1 MAGRLSISIEPVSRL
16 PHVSE
21 TGGLG
26 RVRVA
31 IVDADDAA
39 TGAIGTS
46 GVRVPIRY
54 SGADMCSSLGCL
66 NRNKPV
72 RNEPGVLVY
81 SAADVTARLLADY
94 GVTEAS
100 LR

>member
-1 MAGRLSISIEPVSRL
+1 MQMMPLPVQLARAALGSYPIFRCRYVL
-16 PHVSE
+16 V
-21 TGGLG
+21 TG
-26 RVRVA
+26 
-31 IVDADDAA
+31 
-39 TGAIGTS
+39 
-46 GVRVPIRY
+46 
-54 SGADMCSSLGCL
+54 ML